1 MSTYRDDIVGL
12 AKELDRMKANST
24 DIVASAKD
32 IHAVEFPE
40 PTDVNRNRLELAV
53 EDYDHYPLSHWGSLQ
68 LADKC
73 GIPRKYY
80 EAMLAAGMVELTA
93 ENVNA
98 WLSKQGDRRLVRI
111 ADGRIRAVLSDRYR
125 VLDNY
130 DLAFLT
136 MERAK
141 QHNAQVQRC
150 DLTETRMYVKLVVP
164 GYAEYL
170 NEQGKAQP
178 QSGHVKLSDLNL
190 DKDPHVPGL
199 IISNSE
205 VGDGAFRVEPFVFR
219 LVCSNGLIGESSLY
233 KVHLGQRMEIG
244 ELVFRDDTRKAL
256 DEALWKQVRDIID
269 GTFNGEILHQFMNKL
284 RTANT
289 IEIRKPQEVID
300 ATAKNLGLS
309 EERKLDLLR
318 YFAKEGDT
326 VFGLI
331 NGITRLAQD
340 VEDYDEQI
348 RMERYAGEVLELKVP
363 TIIPPQRA

>member
-12 AKELDRMKANST
+12 AKELDRMKATST
-24 DIVASAKD
+24 DIVASTKD
-32 IHAVEFPE
+32 IHADEFPE
-40 PTDVNRNRLELAV
+40 PTEGSRKRLELTV
-53 EDYDHYPLSHWGSLQ
+53 KDFGHYSLSHWGSLQ

-80 EAMLAAGMVELTA
+80 EAMLAAGMVDLTA

-98 WLSKQGDRRLVRI
+98 WLIKQGDRRLVRV
-111 ADGRIRAVLSDRYR
+111 ADGQIRAILSDRYR

-141 QHNAQVQRC
+141 EHDAKVQRC

-170 NEQGKAQP
+170 REQGKVD
-178 QSGHVKLSDLNL
+178 SRHLSDLDL
-190 DKDPHVPGL
+190 TKDPHVPGL
-199 IISNSE
+199 IVSNSE

-219 LVCSNGLIGESSLY
+219 LVCSNGLIGETSLY

-244 ELVFRDDTRKAL
+244 ELAFKDDTRKAL
-256 DEALWKQVRDIID
+256 DDALWKQVRDIID
-269 GTFNGEILHQFMNKL
+269 GTFNGEILHQYMNKL
-284 RTANT
+284 RTANI
-289 IEIRKPQEVID
+289 IEIPKPQEAID
-300 ATAKNLGLS
+300 ATAKNLDLS

-340 VEDYDEQI
+340 VENYDEQI

-363 TIIPPQRA
+363 TVASPH